1 MEICPPDPHLL
12 IISQYPAENSAE
24 TAGPKG
30 MSVAQRNL
38 RRGKK
43 SFGVPY
49 STKALGKYLGKQTT
63 PANPLWLCEI
73 LWNQDTFCPRSEN
86 LVFCTCCSAEG
97 WLASFILRFPGDENP
112 QHSVQGIESTQKE
125 TMCSLSFS
133 PFEWLCGRQPN
144 KILESFWEYDQRVCL
159 FFCLW

>member
-159 FFCLW
+159 FFRLW